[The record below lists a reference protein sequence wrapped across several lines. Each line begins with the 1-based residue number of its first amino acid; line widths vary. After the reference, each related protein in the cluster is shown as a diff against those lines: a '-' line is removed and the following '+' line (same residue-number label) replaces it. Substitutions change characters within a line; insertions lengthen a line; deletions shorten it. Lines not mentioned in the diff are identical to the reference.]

1 MEAVKARRIGILEH
15 SVNEPGRRLGWPV
28 MRIDRR
34 ALIRV
39 LSGGAGAL
47 FVPCAGRANA
57 SERRYLS
64 ARVDAGGAYRV
75 GVFDSAGS
83 LRLDLDL
90 PVRGHGF
97 ALHPR
102 RPVAVCFAR
111 RPGTFALAFD
121 VVRGTR
127 LAELHTPPDR
137 HFYGHGVYAG
147 DGSLLYAS
155 ENDFSNRRG
164 VIGVYVPDEG
174 YRRVGELES
183 QGIGPHEIA
192 LLPGHETLV
201 VANGGIATHPDAP
214 GMKLNLPSMEPALA
228 YVDRR
233 SGRLLERA
241 ALPRALHALG
251 IRHIAVSR
259 DGRVAVGMQYEGP
272 RGDPVPLVGLHRRGG
287 KLALFDAPEPAW
299 RAMRQYCGSVAFDA
313 SGLIV
318 AASAPRG
325 NSITLWDAQS
335 GSYLRAL
342 RVMDGSGVA
351 PARIGGRFVATSGRG
366 GAFFVD
372 ARGGRRPLGAACV
385 AAGRWD
391 NHLSAADVG
400 GSSPDQW
407 NRVEEAAREVGAVP

>member
-1 MEAVKARRIGILEH
+1 
-15 SVNEPGRRLGWPV
+15 

-34 ALIRV
+34 ALIR
-39 LSGGAGAL
+39 LLAAGTGAL
-47 FVPCAGRANA
+47 FVPCTSRANA
-57 SERRYLS
+57 PVRRYLA
-64 ARVDAGGAYRV
+64 ARMDAGGVFRV

-90 PVRGHGF
+90 PARGHGF

-121 VVRGTR
+121 VVRGIC
-127 LAELHTPPDR
+127 LAELRTPPNR
-137 HFYGHGVYAG
+137 HLYGHGVYAG
-147 DGSLLYAS
+147 DGSLLYTS

-164 VIGVYVPDEG
+164 VVGVYVPDDG
-174 YRRVGELES
+174 YRRVGELPS
-183 QGIGPHEIA
+183 HGIGPHEIA

-214 GMKLNLPSMEPALA
+214 GVKLNLPSMEPALA

-241 ALPRALHALG
+241 TLPRALHALG
-251 IRHIAVSR
+251 IRHIAVAR

-272 RGDPVPLVGLHRRGG
+272 RGDPVPLVGLHRRGREF
-287 KLALFDAPEPAW
+287 ALFDAPKRAW
-299 RAMRQYCGSVAFDA
+299 RAMRQYCGSVAFDS

-325 NSITLWDAQS
+325 DVVTLWDAPS
-335 GSYLRAL
+335 GGYLCAL
-342 RVMDGSGVA
+342 PVADGSGVA
-351 PARIGGRFVATSGRG
+351 PTRIPGSFLATSGRG
-366 GAFFVD
+366 GAVLVD
-372 ARGGRRPLGAACV
+372 ARGVRRPLDATYV

-391 NHLSAADVG
+391 NHLSA
-400 GSSPDQW
+400 
-407 NRVEEAAREVGAVP
+407 VEVHAG